1 MSEHVERTAIDD
13 IRVSEG
19 RPYLL
24 DEALAEELADTFKA
38 LADPTRLRMLSVLG
52 AGRAGVELCVG
63 ELAAVLEMS
72 VSAVSHQL
80 RSLRLLRVVKSRREG
95 RHIYYS
101 LDDVHI
107 EGIYQ
112 ALIHVLHGQDGPSTL
127 IDGQDGADDE
137 YGATRGVRDGTDD

>member
-1 MSEHVERTAIDD
+1 MSEYVERTAIDD
-13 IRVSEG
+13 VRISEG
-19 RPYLL
+19 CAYLL

-38 LADPTRLRMLSVLG
+38 LSDPTRLRMLSVLSG
-52 AGRAGVELCVG
+52 MELCVG

-101 LDDVHI
+101 LDDDHI
-107 EGIYQ
+107 AGIYQ
-112 ALIHVLHGQDGPSTL
+112 QALAHVLHGEGSVVQGECGTM
-127 IDGQDGADDE
+127 
-137 YGATRGVRDGTDD
+137 RGVRDGTDD

>member
-1 MSEHVERTAIDD
+1 MGEYVERTVIDD
-13 IRVSEG
+13 ARVSEG
-19 RPYLL
+19 RQYLL
-24 DEALAEELADTFKA
+24 DEALADNLADTFKA

-101 LDDVHI
+101 LDDDHI
-107 EGIYQ
+107 AGIYQ
-112 ALIHVLHGQDGPSTL
+112 QALTHVLHGEDAVAHGKCGT
-127 IDGQDGADDE
+127 
-137 YGATRGVRDGTDD
+137 TRGVHDGTDD